1 MCWKIVMEK
10 IEKTIRYTKL
20 FNLYGS
26 LLSDA
31 QKEILSDYFFAD
43 LSISEISE
51 NRSISRAAVE
61 DALSKGTKKLDYYE
75 ENVKSLAKQENLRSK
90 LEELARICDDQEEI
104 KMVKKI
110 MEELDN
116 GIWKPDR
123 KTIKNI

>member
-20 FNLYGS
+20 FNLYSG

-31 QKEILSDYFFAD
+31 QKDILYDYFFLD

-51 NRSISRAAVE
+51 NKGISRAAVE
-61 DALSKGTKKLDYYE
+61 DALSKGTKKLDSF
-75 ENVKSLAKQENLRSK
+75 ENSVKSLEKSEKIRSK
-90 LEELARICDDQEEI
+90 VEELSKLAANEEE
-104 KMVKKI
+104 KKI
-110 MEELDN
+110 INELMEELDN

-123 KTIKNI
+123 KII

>member
-20 FNLYGS
+20 FNLYSG

-31 QKEILSDYFFAD
+31 QKDILYDYFFLD

-51 NRSISRAAVE
+51 NKGVSRAAVE
-61 DALSKGTKKLDYYE
+61 DALSKGTKKLDSF
-75 ENVKSLAKQENLRSK
+75 ENSVKSLEKSEKIRSK
-90 LEELARICDDQEEI
+90 VEELSKLAANEEE
-104 KMVKKI
+104 KKI
-110 MEELDN
+110 INELMEELDN

>member
-1 MCWKIVMEK
+1 MEK

-51 NRSISRAAVE
+51 NRDISRAAVE

-75 ENVKSLAKQENLRSK
+75 ENLKSLAKQEKLRAK
-90 LEELARICDDQEEI
+90 LEELERICDDKEEI
-104 KMVKKI
+104 DMVKKI
-110 MEELDN
+110 LEELDN
-116 GIWKPDR
+116 GIWKSNW